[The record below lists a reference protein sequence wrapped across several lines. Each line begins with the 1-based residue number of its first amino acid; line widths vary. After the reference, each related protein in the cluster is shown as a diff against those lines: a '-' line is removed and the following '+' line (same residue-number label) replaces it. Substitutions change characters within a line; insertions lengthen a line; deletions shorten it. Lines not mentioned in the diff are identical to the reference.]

1 MASDRKRDTEN
12 VGSGAWLRS
21 YGMHALGHLQKS
33 NSRYELCADEG
44 GGGNKAYIPP
54 GRPGSAQF
62 HSVLMG
68 VLPSG
73 GGACA
78 INPAIMVGEHLL
90 LRGAISQASN
100 WKQPRRI
107 SF

>member
-1 MASDRKRDTEN
+1 MHSVICRKVTQGVNYVQMKEEEETRHT
-12 VGSGAWLRS
+12 S
-21 YGMHALGHLQKS
+21 HL
-33 NSRYELCADEG
+33 AG
-44 GGGNKAYIPP
+44 P
-54 GRPGSAQF
+54 GPQF

-78 INPAIMVGEHLL
+78 VNPAIMVGEHLL